1 MSKSITE
8 SAVNQSQL
16 TSEKMTALGELAK
29 MIGKVTETITEISEQ
44 TNLLTM
50 NAIEAARA
58 GEAGKGFAVVANEK
72 KELTKQTPAANVDIK
87 SQIDGMQSTTG
98 STIPDIVKISEI
110 MLEINNMIAALH
122 RKSGVALDNLK

>member
-1 MSKSITE
+1 
-8 SAVNQSQL
+8 
-16 TSEKMTALGELAK
+16 MTALGELAK